1 MKTKFNGFLTLILVL
16 LVQITFAQEKT
27 VSGAVSDANGPLPGV
42 SVLVKGT
49 STGTQTDFDGKYTIK
64 AETGATIQFSYVGY
78 KTVEKVVGASNSIDV
93 TMVQSSEML
102 DEVVVT
108 ALGIK
113 RDEKSL
119 GYSTQKVGGD
129 DINTAKKNNFV
140 DGLSGKVAGVQIKR
154 STNLGGST
162 NVIIRGIT
170 SLTGNNQALF
180 VIDGVPVDNS
190 NTNGGGQKTARGGYD
205 FGNAASDINPDDIES
220 VNVLKG
226 AAASALYGSR
236 AANGVIMITTKKGAK
251 NGKKFN
257 ITVNSSITTGTIDK
271 STFPKYQWEYG
282 GGYGPFY
289 SGGSYPGLLE
299 YDLDGD
305 GTDDLVV
312 PTTEDASYG
321 TKFDPSLMVY
331 QWNSFD
337 PEMPL
342 YRQKT
347 PWVAAKNG
355 PSTFFNTAVTA
366 VNTLSINGNTE
377 NGNYRFSYTNF
388 DQNGIMPNSTL
399 GKDNFSFTGSFDL
412 NDKLTVSGSANYIK
426 TKAVGRN
433 LTGYSDNI
441 LTSFRQWFQVNVDIQ
456 EQRDAYFRTRR
467 NVTWNYNSD
476 TNLTPIYWDNPYWQR
491 YENFE
496 NDNRNRFIGNMALRY
511 NVTDW
516 FNVYGRVSVDTY
528 NEMQETRIAVGS
540 LNPSRYTRFNR
551 DFTEYNYDL
560 MLNFDKNLTDDLN
573 LKGVLG
579 TNIRR
584 NIVNSIYAQTNG
596 GLVVP
601 GLYALSNSLNNIEAP
616 SEYAGR
622 VGVNGYY
629 ANLSFG
635 YKDFLYLDLTGRNDV
650 SSTLPDGNNSYFYSS
665 VSSSLVFS
673 KLVDADWLSF
683 GKVRLNYAEVG
694 NDAPF
699 NSIADSYV
707 KPTPF
712 GTTTLF
718 SVSSTRKNPNLKPE
732 QTASWEAGLQMKFL
746 QNRIGFDFSYYKTN
760 TKNQIVPVATSGSIG
775 VTNKF
780 VNAGEIENKGI
791 EVSLNAVPLKTENF
805 SWTMDVNFSRNRNK
819 VLSLFEGVDNLVLG
833 TFQGGVSLNAAV
845 GEPYGIIRGRDFVYL
860 NGQRVIENDPS
871 LSSTRRGVYQRSAG
885 SAEKIGDVNPDYNAG
900 ISNMFKY
907 KNLSL
912 SFLIDIQKGGDL
924 FSLDQWYGQGT
935 GLYDNTAG
943 LNELGN
949 PIRNS
954 IANGGGVLLQGVNP
968 DGSVNTTRGR
978 MDLYAN
984 PFGWARAPQALHV
997 YDGSYVKLR
1006 EVAIT
1011 YALPSKV
1018 LENSFFNSVQFSLTG
1033 SNLWIIHKNL
1043 PYADPETGLSS
1054 GNLQGYQ
1061 SGVQP
1066 TTKDIGFNVKLQF

>member
-1 MKTKFNGFLTLILVL
+1 MKTKFNGFLTLLLVL
-16 LVQITFAQEKT
+16 LVQIGFAQEKT
-27 VSGAVSDANGPLPGV
+27 VSGIVSDANGPLPGV
-42 SVLVKGT
+42 TVLVKGT
-49 STGTQTDFDGKYTIK
+49 TTGTQTDFDGNYSIK
-64 AETGATIQFSYVGY
+64 TTVGSTLQFSFVGMT
-78 KTVEKVVGASNSIDV
+78 TVDKVVGASNSINV
-93 TMVQSSEML
+93 TMAASAEML

-113 RDEKSL
+113 REEKSL

-129 DINTAKKNNFV
+129 NLGAKQNNFV
-140 DGLSGKVAGVQIKR
+140 DGLSGKVSGIQIKR

-180 VIDGVPVDNS
+180 VIDGVPIDNS
-190 NTNGGGQKTARGGYD
+190 NTNSSGQQTSRGGYD

-236 AANGVIMITTKKGAK
+236 AANGVIMITTKRGAK
-251 NGKKFN
+251 NGKKFS
-257 ITVNSSITTGTIDK
+257 ITVNSNLTTGTIDK
-271 STFPKYQWEYG
+271 STFPEYQNQYG
-282 GGYGPFY
+282 AGYGPFY
-289 SGGSYPGLLE
+289 SGGSYPGLYE
-299 YDLDGD
+299 YDFNGD
-305 GTDDLVV
+305 GTNDLVV

-321 TKFDPSLMVY
+321 QAFDPNLMVY

-337 PEMPL
+337 PQMPL
-342 YRQKT
+342 YNQKT

-355 PSTFFNTAVTA
+355 PATFFNTAVTA

-377 NGNYRFSYTNF
+377 NGNYRVSYTNF
-388 DQNGIMPNSTL
+388 DQNGIMPNATL
-399 GKDNFSFTGSFDL
+399 GKDNFSFSGSFDL
-412 NDKLTVSGSANYIK
+412 NDKLTVTGFANYIK

-441 LTSFRQWFQVNVDIQ
+441 LTSFRQWFQTNVDIQ
-456 EQRDAYFRTRR
+456 EQKAAYFNTGR
-467 NVTWNYNSD
+467 NITWNYNSEN
-476 TNLTPIYWDNPYWQR
+476 NLTPIYWDNPYWVR
-491 YENFE
+491 YENYE
-496 NDNRNRFIGNMALRY
+496 NDSRNRFIGNMSLRY

-528 NEMQETRIAVGS
+528 DEMQETRIAVGS

-551 DFTEYNYDL
+551 SFTEYNYDL
-560 MLNFDKNLTDDLN
+560 MLNFDKDLTDDLN
-573 LKGVLG
+573 LKAILG
-579 TNIRR
+579 ANVRR
-584 NIVNSIYAQTNG
+584 SATNSIFGSTNG

-601 GLYALSNSLNNIEAP
+601 GLYALSNSLNSISAP
-616 SEYAGR
+616 TEYAAKI
-622 VGVNGYY
+622 GVNGYY

-650 SSTLPDGNNSYFYSS
+650 SSTLPSSNNSYFYSS
-665 VSSSLVFS
+665 VSSSFVFS
-673 KLVDADWLSF
+673 KLINADWLNF

-699 NSIADSYV
+699 NSLNDAFV
-707 KPTPF
+707 KPDPF
-712 GTTTLF
+712 GTSTLF
-718 SVSSTRKNPNLKPE
+718 SVSSTKKNANLKPE
-732 QTASWEAGLQMKFL
+732 QTTSWEAGLQMKFL
-746 QNRIGFDFSYYKTN
+746 KNRLGFDFSWYKTN
-760 TKNQIVPVATSGSIG
+760 TKNQIVPVATTGAAG
-775 VTNKF
+775 FTNKF

-791 EVSLNAVPLKTENF
+791 EVSLNATPLKTEDF
-805 SWTMDVNFSRNRNK
+805 SWNMNINFSRNRNK

-833 TFQGGVSLNAAV
+833 SFQGGVTLNAAV

-860 NGQRVIENDPS
+860 NGQRVVEDDPTF
-871 LSSTRRGVYQRSAG
+871 SSTRRGVYQKSAG

-900 ISNMFKY
+900 INNSFKY
-907 KNLSL
+907 KNLTL
-912 SFLIDIQKGGDL
+912 SFLIDIQKGGSL
-924 FSLDQWYGQGT
+924 FSLDHWYGEGT
-935 GLYDNTAG
+935 GLYASSAG
-943 LNELGN
+943 LNDLGN

-954 IANGGGVLLQGVNP
+954 IANGGGVLLPGVNP
-968 DGSVNTTRGR
+968 DGSVNDVRGR

-997 YDGSYVKLR
+997 YDASYVKLR

-1011 YALPSKV
+1011 YDLPSKI
-1018 LENSFFNSVQFSLTG
+1018 LEKSFFNSVQFSLTG

-1061 SGVQP
+1061 SGVMP